1 MRKWLVAAAG
11 VALAAVLAWTAVAVF
26 RPATSCGCALP
37 PHLDDVDTTAYRWLS
52 AVQSGDSAT
61 AWALLTSD
69 AQHRH
74 GDVDRFRA
82 ELPAL
87 AARYGDSTGRWQVV
101 DIRTQGAG
109 TPSEVFL
116 LRVTTKDGVAVA
128 TGGLTVHSDATPEDA
143 GRIDPDLGE
152 PLQIGAADAGAQ
164 LKLPATVRV
173 TNAEGRWLDFLG
185 VPVAA
190 PPEHSSL
197 LLRPVQDLGGGA
209 YRVENRNPGLTGAG
223 LVVAILTRPDGR
235 RAFGAVPVT
244 FGTTP

>member
-11 VALAAVLAWTAVAVF
+11 VALTAVLAWTAVAVF
-26 RPATSCGCALP
+26 QPAKSCGCALP
-37 PHLDDVDTTAYRWLS
+37 PYLDHVDTTAYRWLS
-52 AVQSGDSAT
+52 AVQGGDSAT
-61 AWALLTSD
+61 AWALLTPD
-69 AQHRH
+69 AQRRH
-74 GDVDRFRA
+74 GDADRFSA

-101 DIRTQGAG
+101 DINTQGAA

-116 LRVTTKDGVAVA
+116 VRVTTKDGVAAA
-128 TGGLTVHSDATPEDA
+128 TGGLTVHSNATRDDA

-152 PLQIGAADAGAQ
+152 PLQIGAADPGVP
-164 LKLPATVRV
+164 LTLPATVRV

-185 VPVAA
+185 VPVAT
-190 PPEHSSL
+190 PPENSIL

-209 YRVENRNPGLTGAG
+209 YRVENASPGLAGAG
-223 LVVAILTRPDGR
+223 LIVAILTRPDGR

-244 FGTTP
+244 FRSP